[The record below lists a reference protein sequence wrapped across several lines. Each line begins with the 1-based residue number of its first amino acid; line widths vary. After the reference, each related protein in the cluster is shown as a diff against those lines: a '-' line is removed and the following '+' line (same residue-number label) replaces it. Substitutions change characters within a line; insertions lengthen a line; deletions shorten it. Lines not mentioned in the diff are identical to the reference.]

1 MKVQAIFSRN
11 RTVFSL
17 GIRIFS
23 SRYGILPKLSEYSH
37 CALILPDNTIIE
49 STFKTGVHHCTF
61 ENFMTRATK
70 VEVVTYDIPDANT
83 CYTYAMQQL
92 GKPYDKTAVI
102 GMPLNR
108 DWQQDTDWFCSELL
122 LACLV
127 KGGKV
132 LTKSYHNMTPEDA
145 YVLRD

>member
-1 MKVQAIFSRN
+1 
-11 RTVFSL
+11 
-17 GIRIFS
+17 
-23 SRYGILPKLSEYSH
+23 
-37 CALILPDNTIIE
+37 
-49 STFKTGVHHCTF
+49 
-61 ENFMTRATK
+61 
-70 VEVVTYDIPDANT
+70 
-83 CYTYAMQQL
+83 MQQL

-102 GMPLNR
+102 GMLLNR

>member
-1 MKVQAIFSRN
+1 
-11 RTVFSL
+11 
-17 GIRIFS
+17 
-23 SRYGILPKLSEYSH
+23 
-37 CALILPDNTIIE
+37 
-49 STFKTGVHHCTF
+49 
-61 ENFMTRATK
+61 MTRATK
-70 VEVVTYDIPDANT
+70 AEIVTYDIPDANA

-102 GMPLNR
+102 GMTLNR